1 MDPLDQKLLHAL
13 CGQKFLPLGP
23 KTDFF
28 NSICHKLPLAQVL
41 HPRFAV
47 LYGSAVDQWIWFG
60 EGFE

>member
-28 NSICHKLPLAQVL
+28 NSIDLGCVKTPPGRALELGLPVLAGWRL
-41 HPRFAV
+41 LFAEI
-47 LYGSAVDQWIWFG
+47 G
-60 EGFE
+60 